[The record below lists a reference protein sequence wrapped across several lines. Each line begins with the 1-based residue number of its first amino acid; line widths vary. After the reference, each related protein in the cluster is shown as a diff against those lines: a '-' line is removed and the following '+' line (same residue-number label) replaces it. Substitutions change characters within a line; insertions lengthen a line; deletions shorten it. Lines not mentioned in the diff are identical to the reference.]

1 MAIDPKPHI
10 ALLGGGYTLQK
21 VAERL
26 PSGSFVITSRSE
38 DLCAAWRA
46 RGWIS
51 YRVSVED
58 RSGIEQFFRQ
68 YPSLMSI
75 VDSVPP
81 LRSHA
86 PEVGV
91 ENVVAGLQHS
101 QIVKVLYLS
110 TTGVFGRR
118 DGAEVN
124 EDTPAMP
131 WNSQGTARLVCE
143 NAYRKYASQRP
154 GLQFT
159 ALRLPAIY
167 GPGRGV
173 VSSLR
178 AGTYRLIDNGLL
190 WTNRIHV
197 DDLATIIVRC
207 LEVPN
212 LPDTLCVSD
221 DSPAL
226 AKEVVSFVCERE
238 GLAYPSS
245 ISSDEAIRH
254 GAYTMVSNQR
264 IKNDLLK
271 RVLEITLRYPSYR
284 EGLFS

>member
-1 MAIDPKPHI
+1 MAIDQKPHI

-26 PSGSFVITSRSE
+26 SSGSFVITSRSAE
-38 DLCAAWRA
+38 VCAAWRA
-46 RGWIS
+46 RGWAS
-51 YRVSVED
+51 YQLSVED
-58 RSGIEQFFRQ
+58 RSGVEQFFKH
-68 YPSLMSI
+68 YPSLRAL

-81 LRSHA
+81 LRSGA
-86 PEVGV
+86 PEAGV
-91 ENVVAGLQHS
+91 ENVVSGLPHS
-101 QIVKVLYLS
+101 KIEKVVYLS

-118 DGAEVN
+118 DGAEVT
-124 EDTPAMP
+124 EETPAMP

-143 NAYRKYASQRP
+143 NAYRKYGSERP
-154 GLQFT
+154 GFQFT

-167 GPGRGV
+167 GPDRGV

-178 AGTYRLIDNGLL
+178 AGTYRLVDNGLL

-197 DDLATIIVRC
+197 EDLAAIIARC
-207 LEVPN
+207 LEVSD
-212 LPDTLCVSD
+212 LPETLCVSD
-221 DSPAL
+221 DCPAL

-238 GLAYPSS
+238 GLPYPPS
-245 ISSDEAIRH
+245 ISSDDAIRH

-271 RVLEITLRYPSYR
+271 RVLGITLRYPSYR